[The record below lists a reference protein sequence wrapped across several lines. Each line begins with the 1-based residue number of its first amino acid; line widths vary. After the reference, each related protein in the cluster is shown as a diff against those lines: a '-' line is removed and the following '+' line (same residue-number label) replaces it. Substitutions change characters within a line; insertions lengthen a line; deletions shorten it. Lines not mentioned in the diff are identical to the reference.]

1 MSSKNLLAEIEFE
14 ITSTKKLLDRIPEDK
29 LTWKPHERAM
39 TLAELGYHVATIP
52 GTYTTFVDEGKTEV
66 SVLIKHFI
74 PTTKKEIID
83 GFTQSMAK
91 ATSVL
96 EKSTD
101 AWDGKDWH
109 LTKNGQPVFTLSRG
123 VFCRILV
130 LNHWYHHRG
139 ELVTYLRA
147 LNVLIPSVYGPSAD
161 EDPFA

>member
-39 TLAELGYHVATIP
+39 TLAELGYHVASIP
-52 GTYTTFVDEGKTEV
+52 GTYTIYVDEGKTEV
-66 SVLIKHFI
+66 DVLVKHYI
-74 PTTKKEIID
+74 PTTKKEIIER
-83 GFTQSMAK
+83 FPQSLET
-91 ATSVL
+91 ATSIL
-96 EKSTD
+96 GKATD
-101 AWDGKDWH
+101 AWDAKDWH
-109 LTKNGQPVFTLSRG
+109 LTKNGQNIFTLSRA

-130 LNHWYHHRG
+130 MNHWYHHRG

-147 LNVLIPSVYGPSAD
+147 LGVLIPSVYGPSAD